1 MPSASSSTI
10 PATAAPV
17 VKPKPF
23 LLTPRQGE
31 AARALMAYVA
41 SLPLEGADARLL
53 AVVVTIRAARSG
65 VGNLTGQD
73 LRSLRLADPEGA
85 VGALAAL
92 GWRRQEALLGEDLV
106 TPVGILVPDLS
117 GRPDPPLPFGK
128 VMRSRVSGW
137 TMRTMSAKPVR
148 KASTAARLAA
158 LFLAAH
164 GPADGYGTLP
174 ADLPDECRAV
184 LPELLDKGF
193 LAESDGDRYLLSEA
207 VRHLSGARPP
217 SDTPSLVRDDPEAGR
232 LSWDAWK
239 DGASVALRRHVE
251 AVERCPDC
259 ALSTAL
265 VSEAFMRKA
274 VPAQFDEKVRAA
286 HDTWEAKFPHQGP
299 AAAEFAAAFRAS
311 HGHGPSVKQLCKGMG
326 WGKMSRELRIHVIRG
341 LIAEGWLTN
350 TDPVPWTLRPGRAAA
365 RKGVPGTSGATAA
378 VVRPR

>member
-1 MPSASSSTI
+1 MPSVSSSTT

-23 LLTPRQGE
+23 LLTPCQGE
-31 AARALMAYVA
+31 AARALMAYVG
-41 SLPLEGADARLL
+41 SLPLTGADAQLL

-73 LRSLRLADPEGA
+73 VRSLRLADPEGA
-85 VGALAAL
+85 VGAFAAL
-92 GWRRQEALLGEDLV
+92 GWQRQEALLGEDLV
-106 TPVGILVPDLS
+106 TPVGVLVPDLS

-137 TMRTMSAKPVR
+137 TLRTMSAKPVK
-148 KASTAARLAA
+148 KASAAARLAA

-174 ADLPDECRAV
+174 AHLPDECLAV

-193 LAESDGDRYLLSEA
+193 LAELDGDRYLLSEA
-207 VRHLSGARPP
+207 VRHLSGTRPP
-217 SDTPSLVRDDPEAGR
+217 SDTPPLVRDDPEAGQ

-239 DGASVALRRHVE
+239 DRASVALRRHVE

-274 VPAQFDEKVRAA
+274 VPAQFEEKVRAA
-286 HDTWEAKFPHQGP
+286 YDTWEARYPHQGP
-299 AAAEFAAAFRAS
+299 AAAEFTAAFRAG

-326 WGKMSRELRIHVIRG
+326 WGKMSRELRIHVIRR
-341 LIAEGWLTN
+341 LIADGWLMN
-350 TDPVPWTLRPGRAAA
+350 TDPVPWTLRPGKAAV
-365 RKGVPGTSGATAA
+365 RDGLSGTSGATAA